1 MNNGIKNK
9 ETGMNKVMRCLYCDG
24 PCKVSDDTGKLIMD
38 CPNCG
43 IKELTKPGF
52 DRMEAKEKL

>member
-1 MNNGIKNK
+1 
-9 ETGMNKVMRCLYCDG
+9 MNKVMRCLYCDG